1 MNKFFRKYFFRFIV
15 SVLVVL
21 VLPLSGGY
29 SQPKFDVRNR
39 VKNISKEISEIRG
52 IKFKQPVEV
61 KSQSFND
68 FGKYLDEAI
77 EKQMPENRIKYY
89 GKIVKKLGL
98 YRGPEIKDFAS
109 MTKAVM
115 QSQVAAY
122 YDSESE
128 AFYVVMQDLPEQ
140 MLGGLYAHE
149 LYHGL
154 QDQHF
159 NLDEYILSQSGGELN
174 DDEVLARQAVVEGEA
189 TYIMTLWTMQKM
201 LGMIPD
207 REILKMSIYMQAQMN
222 TEMMIA
228 MLKSGSTTELQQTEM
243 ANAFKTMEEIPA
255 FIIETL
261 MGAYQKGM
269 RFVFDIQ
276 NYGWEKVSQLY
287 TDAPVSTEQ
296 ILYPE
301 KWLKGEKPF
310 KYEWLSFEDETVFR
324 DWEVLDVNTIGEIQW
339 RVIFSEY
346 EMGYVAKEASA
357 GWDGDIYAI
366 LKKKNSDNL
375 LLLLYTSWDTDEDAN
390 EFAENYLKLL
400 KIKYQTDKTKVIVKV
415 INRDVFIVEG
425 GEEISTDDMLGFM
438 KRINKRK

>member
-1 MNKFFRKYFFRFIV
+1 MKKFTSGYFLGITA
-15 SVLVVL
+15 SVVIAFLFTPSVCD
-21 VLPLSGGY
+21 
-29 SQPKFDVRNR
+29 SQPKSDVRSR
-39 VKNISKEISEIRG
+39 VNEISKEISEIRG
-52 IKFKQPVEV
+52 IKFKQPVKV
-61 KSQSFND
+61 RNQSLND

-77 EKQMPENRIKYY
+77 EKQMPENRFKYY

-98 YRGPEIKDFAS
+98 YRGPEIKDFTL

-122 YDSESE
+122 YDPESE
-128 AFYVVMQDLPEQ
+128 AFYVVMQDLPEH

-159 NLDEYILSQSGGELN
+159 NLDKYILSPSGGELN

-189 TYIMTLWTMQKM
+189 TYIMTLWSMQKM

-207 REILKMSIYMQAQMN
+207 REILKMSIYLQAQMN
-222 TEMMIA
+222 TDVMIK
-228 MLKSGSTTELQQTEM
+228 MLKSGSTAQFQETEL
-243 ANAFKTMEEIPA
+243 ANVLKTIEEIPA

-276 NYGWEKVSQLY
+276 KYGWEKVSRLY
-287 TDAPVSTEQ
+287 IDAPVSTEQ

-310 KYEWLSFEDETVFR
+310 KYEWLSFENEAVFQ
-324 DWEVLDVNTIGEIQW
+324 DWEVMDVNTIGEIQW
-339 RVIFSEY
+339 RIIFSEHK
-346 EMGYVAKEASA
+346 MGDAAKEASA

-366 LKKKNSDNL
+366 LKKKNSDEL
-375 LLLLYTSWDTDEDAN
+375 LLLFYTSWDTIEDAN
-390 EFAENYLKLL
+390 EFAGNYENLL
-400 KIKYQTDKTKVIVKV
+400 EIKYINDNIQVKVKV
-415 INRDVFIVEG
+415 IGKDVLIIEG
-425 GEEISTDDMLGFM
+425 GDEDFASGILDFM
-438 KRINKRK
+438 SRIRKVK